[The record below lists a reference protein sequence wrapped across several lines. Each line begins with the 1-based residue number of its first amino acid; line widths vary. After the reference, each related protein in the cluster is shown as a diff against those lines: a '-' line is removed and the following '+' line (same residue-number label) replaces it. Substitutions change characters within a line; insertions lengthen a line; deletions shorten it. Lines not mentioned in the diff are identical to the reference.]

1 MEQPKKSK
9 IKITRT
15 DDTLEIYI
23 PPARFRSYMTI
34 VILGMEFIFSFP
46 ILLMAYGVYAA
57 EFPYKVVCAAFSIP
71 FLAGAIGMGAFLP
84 HLLFASTYI
93 NIDLKQIKIASRMF
107 GSEIDTPLVIL
118 RENLEKIKRTERHT
132 VVINPGNKYTAQA
145 IDERAD
151 IVFQAGTDEH
161 SIRFYTSMDLPDT
174 ELDWLAFEISNFLK
188 LPITNQFFQI
198 A

>member
-1 MEQPKKSK
+1 
-9 IKITRT
+9 
-15 DDTLEIYI
+15 
-23 PPARFRSYMTI
+23 
-34 VILGMEFIFSFP
+34 
-46 ILLMAYGVYAA
+46 
-57 EFPYKVVCAAFSIP
+57 
-71 FLAGAIGMGAFLP
+71 
-84 HLLFASTYI
+84 
-93 NIDLKQIKIASRMF
+93 
-107 GSEIDTPLVIL
+107 
-118 RENLEKIKRTERHT
+118 